1 MTYLRFYFSILMV
14 VFLPFVLLMRTA
26 KTLRESFLLLAF
38 GKEAVDYMLA
48 KLEEDYIEKRAA
60 LKRLKN
66 FI

>member
-1 MTYLRFYFSILMV
+1 MV